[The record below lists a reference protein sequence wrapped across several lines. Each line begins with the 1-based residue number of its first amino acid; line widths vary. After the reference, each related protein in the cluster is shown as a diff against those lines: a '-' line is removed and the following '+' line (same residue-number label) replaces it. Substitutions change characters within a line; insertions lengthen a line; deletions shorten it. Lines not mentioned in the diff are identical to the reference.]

1 MASAAPVSRDGFAFA
16 NGDLYAE
23 ASGHNR
29 HRRAT
34 LAELETHFRSGSEKD
49 HPAHWFEAQ
58 LLHYGLPP
66 SKTKAVARM
75 RLFDAVNKAS
85 GDLKIPAHISKLEG
99 ELKKEWT
106 KLDREAKKAF
116 KGGATPGTSGRPSGT
131 KRKAEEDVD
140 VTVNVSGINII
151 VSKGTSTSTA
161 QGGAKKAKTTA
172 AAALQPVAPKKC
184 VEGKASLY
192 RPKTV
197 MPKPNAAPSP
207 TSTRIHRDDPTPQ
220 SRKMQTARKF
230 SHKPVGVLSDDPG
243 DDNRNISPRRM
254 QTARKFSH
262 HPVSALGHGYSSRP
276 VDRYDEPPP
285 PYTEHTSFDHSGL
298 ERISPISSS
307 SGSSGSFSSSSDQSS
322 PRCRSVERSSSQR
335 SSSDDSS
342 PVRLE
347 SLGLLNGRYDIA
359 CPYVSEQWPRY
370 GEDFELVL
378 TFAGRNLWGNFNLG
392 VIRGVFF
399 LDERPYRSSH
409 NELSFIWRGLEDEG
423 PIIYGN
429 SNRGSI
435 KFLGGGRVEG
445 RLEYQGIEF
454 YGERLPGQSMTS
466 DISPREMERDFEGYN
481 EDEYDRESRARWR

>member
-1 MASAAPVSRDGFAFA
+1 MASVSPVSRDGFAFA

-75 RLFDAVNKAS
+75 RLFDAVNKAN
-85 GDLKIPAHISKLEG
+85 GGLKVPAHISKLES

-116 KGGATPGTSGRPSGT
+116 KSGATAAGTSARLSGT
-131 KRKAEEDVD
+131 KRKAEENVD
-140 VTVNVSGINII
+140 VTVNVGGINIT

-161 QGGAKKAKTTA
+161 QDGTKRAKTTA
-172 AAALQPVAPKKC
+172 AALQPATPKQY
-184 VEGKASLY
+184 VEDKASLY
-192 RPKTV
+192 RPKTG
-197 MPKPNAAPSP
+197 MPKPKTAPSP
-207 TSTRIHRDDPTPQ
+207 ISTRTHMEDPAPQ
-220 SRKMQTARKF
+220 GRKMQTARKF
-230 SHKPVGVLSDDPG
+230 AHKPVVVLSDDSG

-262 HPVSALGHGYSSRP
+262 HPVGALGHGYSSGP
-276 VDRYDEPPP
+276 VDRYNEPPP
-285 PYTEHTSFDHSGL
+285 PYTEHASFDYSGPQ
-298 ERISPISSS
+298 RIISESSS
-307 SGSSGSFSSSSDQSS
+307 SGSSSAVSSSSDQSS
-322 PRCRSVERSSSQR
+322 PRYRTAERTSSQR

-347 SLGLLNGRYDIA
+347 SLGLLNGRYGIS

-378 TFAGRNLWGNFNLG
+378 TLAGRNLWGNFNLG

-409 NELSFIWRGLEDEG
+409 NELSFIWRGREDEG

-429 SNRGSI
+429 SNRGRI

-445 RLEYQGIEF
+445 RLDYQGIEF

-466 DISPREMERDFEGYN
+466 DISPREMEREFEGFN
-481 EDEYDRESRARWR
+481 EDDYDRESRARWR